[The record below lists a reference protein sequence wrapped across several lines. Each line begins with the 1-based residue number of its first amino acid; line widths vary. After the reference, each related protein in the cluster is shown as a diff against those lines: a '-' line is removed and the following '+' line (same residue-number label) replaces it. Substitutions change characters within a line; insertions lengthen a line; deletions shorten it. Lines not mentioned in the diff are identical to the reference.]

1 MSASGLVEVPFWL
14 AWRWRS
20 LEKRTRQSRLM
31 PGRAGSS
38 GEVGAYAT
46 TLVCWRCD
54 DSSRPPWP
62 LHLGRLFNRPQLS
75 GHPQH
80 EVLDDGCDDHVDGRT
95 STTTSAASAVLS
107 AYRAGLAAFEH
118 ALA

>member
-1 MSASGLVEVPFWL
+1 MSTSWL
-14 AWRWRS
+14 LERTDPVFGTHT

-38 GEVGAYAT
+38 GEVCAYAIK
-46 TLVCWRCD
+46 LVCWRCD
-54 DSSRPPWP
+54 GSSRPPWP

-80 EVLDDGCDDHVDGRT
+80 DVLDGGCDGHVDGRDVDDHIG
-95 STTTSAASAVLS
+95 SFCSAVRLPRWIGGIR
-107 AYRAGLAAFEH
+107 ARAG
-118 ALA
+118 